1 MRNNNDA
8 FEKLSQQLSD
18 ILNAVSD
25 SVIMHTSALRIMWA
39 NQSAVDSF
47 GTKISDLTGQY
58 CYNLWHNRSAPCEPC
73 PVLKSFKTGELENV
87 QISTPKGMIWDLKTI
102 PVKDKQ
108 GKVINVIEIGRDIT
122 KHRKLEDQLRHS
134 QKMEAIGTLTGG
146 IAHDFNNIL
155 TAIMGYTGILQMKM
169 GRDDPLRINLDQI
182 LASSERAATLVRSL
196 LTFSRKQAS
205 NLEQVDLNELIKR
218 VERLLSR
225 IIGEDI
231 ELRVITPPPS
241 APPLNLRGGWG
252 ELIVVAD
259 TLQMEQVLMNLAA
272 NARDAMPD
280 GGLLNIET
288 GLVEF
293 DEEYEKVHGY
303 GKPGMYA
310 LISVTDGGCGM
321 DEETRLRIFE
331 PFFTTKEAGRGTGLG
346 LSIVYG
352 IIKQHNGY
360 INCYSEPG
368 KGTTFKV
375 YLPIAAVNSGMRI
388 ADISGSDA
396 SRTKLALAGTETVLV
411 AEDEGE
417 VRKLVKEIL
426 EEFGYQVIEAVDGED
441 AINKFMDNKDRIEVV
456 FLDMIMPKMSGEEA
470 CEIIKKIKPEM
481 KVLFSSGYPADF
493 LSGRS
498 IAGATKGDLNFVI
511 KPISPTELLKKV
523 RGLLDKDRKE

>member
-1 MRNNNDA
+1 MLDCGCDEEAVLQNNSDE
-8 FEKLSQQLSD
+8 FEKLSQQLAD

-58 CYNLWHNRSAPCEPC
+58 CYNLWHNRSAPQRAMPGS
-73 PVLKSFKTGELENV
+73 KSFKTGEPENV

-231 ELRVITPPPS
+231 ELRVITPPAFGTPS
-241 APPLNLRGGWG
+241 
-252 ELIVVAD
+252 
-259 TLQMEQVLMNLAA
+259 
-272 NARDAMPD
+272 
-280 GGLLNIET
+280 
-288 GLVEF
+288 
-293 DEEYEKVHGY
+293 
-303 GKPGMYA
+303 
-310 LISVTDGGCGM
+310 
-321 DEETRLRIFE
+321 
-331 PFFTTKEAGRGTGLG
+331 
-346 LSIVYG
+346 
-352 IIKQHNGY
+352 
-360 INCYSEPG
+360 
-368 KGTTFKV
+368 
-375 YLPIAAVNSGMRI
+375 
-388 ADISGSDA
+388 
-396 SRTKLALAGTETVLV
+396 
-411 AEDEGE
+411 
-417 VRKLVKEIL
+417 
-426 EEFGYQVIEAVDGED
+426 
-441 AINKFMDNKDRIEVV
+441 
-456 FLDMIMPKMSGEEA
+456 
-470 CEIIKKIKPEM
+470 
-481 KVLFSSGYPADF
+481 
-493 LSGRS
+493 
-498 IAGATKGDLNFVI
+498 
-511 KPISPTELLKKV
+511 
-523 RGLLDKDRKE
+523 

>member
-1 MRNNNDA
+1 MLQNNSDE
-8 FEKLSQQLSD
+8 FKKLSQQV
-18 ILNAVSD
+18 A
-25 SVIMHTSALRIMWA
+25 
-39 NQSAVDSF
+39 
-47 GTKISDLTGQY
+47 
-58 CYNLWHNRSAPCEPC
+58 
-73 PVLKSFKTGELENV
+73 
-87 QISTPKGMIWDLKTI
+87 
-102 PVKDKQ
+102 
-108 GKVINVIEIGRDIT
+108 
-122 KHRKLEDQLRHS
+122 KLEDQLRHS

-169 GRDDPLRINLDQI
+169 GRDDPLRSNLDQI
-182 LASSERAATLVRSL
+182 LASSEKAAALVRRL
-196 LTFSRKQAS
+196 LTFSRKQAIS
-205 NLEQVDLNELIKR
+205 LEQVDLNELIKR

-231 ELRVITPPPS
+231 ELQTTL
-241 APPLNLRGGWG
+241 ADNGLT
-252 ELIVVAD
+252 VVAD
-259 TLQMEQVLMNLAA
+259 TLQVEQVLMNLAA

-280 GGLLNIET
+280 GGLITIET

-293 DEEYEKVHGY
+293 DDEYEKVHGY

-310 LISVTDGGCGM
+310 LIAVTDGGCGM
-321 DEETRLRIFE
+321 DEGTRLRIFE

-375 YLPIAAVNSGMRI
+375 YLPIAAVNSGMR
-388 ADISGSDA
+388 AGISGSDA
-396 SRTKLALAGTETVLV
+396 GITKLALAGTETVLV

-417 VRKLVKEIL
+417 VRKLVKDIL

-493 LSGRS
+493 LSRRS
-498 IAGATKGDLNFVI
+498 ITGITKGELNFI
-511 KPISPTELLKKV
+511 MKPILPTELLKKL
-523 RGLLDKDRKE
+523 RELLDKDRKQ

>member
-1 MRNNNDA
+1 VLQNNNDE
-8 FEKLSQQLSD
+8 FKKLFRLSGSPAQQLSD
-18 ILNAVSD
+18 ILNAISD
-25 SVIMHTSALRIMWA
+25 SVMMHTPDLRMMWA

-47 GTKISDLTGQY
+47 GTEISDMTGQY
-58 CYNLWHNRSAPCEPC
+58 CCYNLWHNRSAPCEPC
-73 PVLKSFKTGELENV
+73 PVLKSFKTGEPENV
-87 QISTPKGMIWDLKTI
+87 QISTPKGMIWDLKAI

-122 KHRKLEDQLRHS
+122 RHRKLEDQLRQS

-155 TAIMGYTGILQMKM
+155 TAIIGYGSILKMKLEQDSALM
-169 GRDDPLRINLDQI
+169 PYTDQI

-196 LTFSRKQAS
+196 LTFSRKQAI

-231 ELRVITPPPS
+231 ELQT
-241 APPLNLRGGWG
+241 ALADN
-252 ELIVVAD
+252 ELTVVAD
-259 TLQMEQVLMNLAA
+259 TLQMEQVLMNLVA

-280 GGLLNIET
+280 GGLLSIET
-288 GLVEF
+288 RLVEF

-310 LISVTDGGCGM
+310 LIAVTDGGCGM

-331 PFFTTKEAGRGTGLG
+331 PFFTTKEAGKGTGLG

-375 YLPIAAVNSGMRI
+375 YLPIAAVNSRMRI
-388 ADISGSDA
+388 ADISGPDA
-396 SRTKLALAGTETVLV
+396 SRLNVSDFFSYSAK
-411 AEDEGE
+411 
-417 VRKLVKEIL
+417 
-426 EEFGYQVIEAVDGED
+426 
-441 AINKFMDNKDRIEVV
+441 
-456 FLDMIMPKMSGEEA
+456 
-470 CEIIKKIKPEM
+470 IIKQ
-481 KVLFSSGYPADF
+481 
-493 LSGRS
+493 
-498 IAGATKGDLNFVI
+498 
-511 KPISPTELLKKV
+511 
-523 RGLLDKDRKE
+523 GLLSINIIYKRMALKR

>member
-1 MRNNNDA
+1 MQNNGDV
-8 FEKLSQQLSD
+8 FEKLSQQLAD
-18 ILNAVSD
+18 ILNVISD
-25 SVIMHTSALRIMWA
+25 SVMMHSPDLRIMWA

-47 GTKISDLTGQY
+47 GTEISDLTGQY
-58 CYNLWHNRSAPCEPC
+58 CYNLWHSCSTPCEPC
-73 PVLKSFKTGELENV
+73 PVLKSFKTGEPENV
-87 QISTPKGMIWDLKTI
+87 RLSTPKGIIWDLNAI

-122 KHRKLEDQLRHS
+122 KYRKLEGQLRQS

-169 GRDDPLRINLDQI
+169 DKGDPLRINLDQI

-196 LTFSRKQAS
+196 LTFSRKQAI

-231 ELRVITPPPS
+231 EIQTALADNALT
-241 APPLNLRGGWG
+241 
-252 ELIVVAD
+252 VVAD
-259 TLQMEQVLMNLAA
+259 TLQVEQVLMNLAA

-280 GGLLNIET
+280 GGLITIET

-303 GKPGMYA
+303 GNPGMYA
-310 LISVTDGGCGM
+310 FMAVTDGGCGM
-321 DEETRLRIFE
+321 DEGTRSRIFE

-360 INCYSEPG
+360 INCYSEPC
-368 KGTTFKV
+368 KGTTFKI
-375 YLPIAAVNSGMRI
+375 YLPVSAADSGVRI
-388 ADISGSDA
+388 ADFPGSDT
-396 SRTKLALAGTETVLV
+396 SALDGTETVLV

-426 EEFGYQVIEAVDGED
+426 EEFGYHVIEAVDGED
-441 AINKFMDNKDRIEVV
+441 AINKFMDNKDTIDVI
-456 FLDMIMPKMSGEEA
+456 LIDMIMPKMSGEEA
-470 CEIIKKIKPEM
+470 YEIIKKIKPEM

-493 LSGRS
+493 ISRRG
-498 IAGATKGDLNFVI
+498 IASVIKRDLNFVM
-511 KPISPTELLKKV
+511 KPIFPTELLKKV
-523 RGLLDKDRKE
+523 RELLDKDRKE

>member
-1 MRNNNDA
+1 MPNNSDA
-8 FEKLSQQLSD
+8 FEKLFRLSGSPTQQLAD
-18 ILNAVSD
+18 IMNAISD
-25 SVIMHTSALRIMWA
+25 SVMMHTPDLMIVWA
-39 NQSAVDSF
+39 NQAAVDGF
-47 GTKISDLTGQY
+47 GTEISNLAGQY
-58 CYNLWHNRSAPCEPC
+58 CYSLWHNRSAPCEQC
-73 PVLKSFKTGELENV
+73 PVLKSFKTGEPENV
-87 QISTPKGMIWDLKTI
+87 HISTPKGMIWDLKAI

-122 KHRKLEDQLRHS
+122 RHRKLEDQLRQS

-155 TAIMGYTGILQMKM
+155 TAIIGYGSILKMKLEQDSALM
-169 GRDDPLRINLDQI
+169 PYTDQI

-196 LTFSRKQAS
+196 LTFSRKQAI

-231 ELRVITPPPS
+231 ELQT
-241 APPLNLRGGWG
+241 ALADNGLT
-252 ELIVVAD
+252 VVAD

-280 GGLLNIET
+280 GGLIIIET

-310 LISVTDGGCGM
+310 LIAVTDGGCGM

-331 PFFTTKEAGRGTGLG
+331 PFFTTKAAGRGTGLG

-388 ADISGSDA
+388 ADIFGSDA

-411 AEDEGE
+411 AEDEEE
-417 VRKLVKEIL
+417 VRKLVKVIL

-441 AINKFMDNKDRIEVV
+441 AINKFMDNKDRIGVV

-493 LSGRS
+493 LSRRS
-498 IAGATKGDLNFVI
+498 IAGVTKGELNFII
-511 KPISPTELLKKV
+511 KPVSPTELLKKV
-523 RGLLDKDRKE
+523 RGLLDTDRKQ